1 MGQRNADKFWQ
12 WGMGLAL
19 PVAIGSACADRL
31 VLETLTAL
39 WENPTSARLT
49 FLLSSTFLLVG
60 FARNSARLRALV
72 ESRAATAPASSPSPH
87 ESSRS
92 TVLEPCND

>member
-1 MGQRNADKFWQ
+1 MGQWNADKFWQ
-12 WGMGLAL
+12 WSMGLAL

-39 WENPTSARLT
+39 WADLTSARLT

-72 ESRAATAPASSPSPH
+72 ENRAATVPASSAPRQ
-87 ESSRS
+87 ESSRAS
-92 TVLEPCND
+92 VLEPCND

>member
-1 MGQRNADKFWQ
+1 MGQWNADKCWQ

-19 PVAIGSACADRL
+19 PVAIGSACADRRL
-31 VLETLTAL
+31 IETIMAL
-39 WENPTSARLT
+39 WDDPTPARLT
-49 FLLSSTFLLVG
+49 FLLSATFLLVG

-72 ESRAATAPASSPSPH
+72 ESRAATDPASSVPRQA
-87 ESSRS
+87 SSSS

>member
-1 MGQRNADKFWQ
+1 MGQWSADKFWQ

-39 WENPTSARLT
+39 WADLTSARLT

-60 FARNSARLRALV
+60 FARNSARLRSLV
-72 ESRAATAPASSPSPH
+72 ESRAAAPAGSGPRK

>member
-1 MGQRNADKFWQ
+1 MGQWSADKFWQ

-39 WENPTSARLT
+39 WADLTSARLT

-60 FARNSARLRALV
+60 FARNSARLRSLV
-72 ESRAATAPASSPSPH
+72 ESRAATAPASSGPRQ